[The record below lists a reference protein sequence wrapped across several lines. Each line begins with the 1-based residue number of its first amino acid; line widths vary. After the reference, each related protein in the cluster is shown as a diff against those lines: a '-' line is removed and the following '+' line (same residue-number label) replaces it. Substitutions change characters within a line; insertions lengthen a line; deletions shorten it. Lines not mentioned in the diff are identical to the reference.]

1 MNNEERGTVA
11 EETSRERRNRRMRE
25 QILDTARSI
34 VLESSV
40 DGLSLREV
48 ARRLD
53 YSPGAL
59 YTYFPDKDA
68 LLDALTT
75 GVFEALGSYLERVPE
90 DLPAAERLNQLGRAY
105 LDFATENP
113 EQYLLVFTRITAPAT
128 MRFEERAAT
137 PYPWSIVVEACQAG
151 VEAGELATA
160 KGYGGREI
168 FFHFFALHHGLAML
182 RLTRMR
188 ALPQEVFGLISVA
201 VRNAY
206 VRSLASGV
214 EKERS

>member
-1 MNNEERGTVA
+1 MSEEST
-11 EETSRERRNRRMRE
+11 RERRSRRTRE
-25 QILDTARSI
+25 QILATAREL
-34 VLESSV
+34 VLESGV

-59 YTYFPDKDA
+59 YTYFPDTDA
-68 LLDALTT
+68 LLDALTA
-75 GVFEALGSYLERVPE
+75 GVFEELGRYFERVPGE
-90 DLPAAERLNQLGRAY
+90 LPAAERLDRLGRAY

-113 EQYLLVFTRITAPAT
+113 EQYLLVFTRIAAPAT
-128 MRFEERAAT
+128 TRFDEREAT

-151 VEAGELATA
+151 VESGELATA
-160 KGYGGREI
+160 EGYGGREI

-188 ALPQEVFGLISVA
+188 ALPEEVFGPIGVA
-201 VRNAY
+201 VRDAY
-206 VRSLASGV
+206 VRSLTSGDQ
-214 EKERS
+214 KERS

>member
-1 MNNEERGTVA
+1 MTDEST
-11 EETSRERRNRRMRE
+11 RERRSRRTRE
-25 QILDTARSI
+25 QILETARAL
-34 VLESSV
+34 VLETGV

-59 YTYFPDKDA
+59 YTYFADKDA
-68 LLDALTT
+68 LLDAMTA
-75 GVFEALGSYLERVPE
+75 GVFEGLGRYFERVPE
-90 DLPAAERLNQLGRAY
+90 GLPAPRRLDGLGVAY

-113 EQYLLVFTRITAPAT
+113 EQYLLVFTRIAAPAT
-128 MRFEERAAT
+128 MRFDEREAT

-151 VEAGELATA
+151 VEADELATTE
-160 KGYGGREI
+160 GYGGREI

-188 ALPQEVFGLISVA
+188 ALPDEVFGPIGVA
-201 VRNAY
+201 VRDAY
-206 VRSLASGV
+206 VRSLTSGGQ
-214 EKERS
+214 KERS

>member
-1 MNNEERGTVA
+1 MADGSA
-11 EETSRERRNRRMRE
+11 RERRNRRMRE
-25 QILDTARSI
+25 QILDTAREI
-34 VLESSV
+34 VLESGV

-53 YSPGAL
+53 YSAGAL

-68 LLDALTT
+68 LLDELTA
-75 GVFEALGSYLERVPE
+75 GVFEALGQYFERVPP
-90 DLPAAERLNQLGRAY
+90 DLPAAERLATLGRAY

-113 EQYLLVFTRITAPAT
+113 EQYLLVFTRIAAPVT
-128 MRFEERAAT
+128 TRFDELEAA
-137 PYPWSIVVEACQAG
+137 PYPWSLVVATCHAG
-151 VEAGELATA
+151 VLSGELATA
-160 KGYGGREI
+160 KGYLGREI

-188 ALPQEVFGLISVA
+188 ALPPEVFGPISDA
-201 VRNAY
+201 VRDAF
-206 VRSLASGV
+206 VRGLVNGD

>member
-1 MNNEERGTVA
+1 MA
-11 EETSRERRNRRMRE
+11 EESTRERRNRRMRE
-25 QILDTARSI
+25 QILATAREL
-34 VLESSV
+34 VLESGV

-68 LLDALTT
+68 LLDALTG
-75 GVFEALGSYLERVPE
+75 GVFEGLGRYFERVPQ
-90 DLPAAERLNQLGRAY
+90 DLPVPQRLAELGRAY

-113 EQYLLVFTRITAPAT
+113 EQYLLVFTRIAAPAS
-128 MRFEERAAT
+128 MRFDEREAA
-137 PYPWSIVVEACQAG
+137 PYPWSLVVETCHAG
-151 VEAGELATA
+151 VESGELATTE
-160 KGYGGREI
+160 GYLGREI

-188 ALPQEVFGLISVA
+188 SLPPEVFDPISDS
-201 VRNAY
+201 VRDAFA
-206 VRSLASGV
+206 RSLVSRDR
-214 EKERS
+214 KERS